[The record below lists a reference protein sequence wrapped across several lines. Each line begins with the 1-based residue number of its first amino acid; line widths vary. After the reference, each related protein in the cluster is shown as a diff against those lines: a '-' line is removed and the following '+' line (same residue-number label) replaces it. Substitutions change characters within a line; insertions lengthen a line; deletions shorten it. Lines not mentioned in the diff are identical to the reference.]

1 MVNNKDLIQHISIS
15 EYDYLLPDEHIA
27 KYPLEER
34 DQSKLLIYKDNTITE
49 TVFTQLPEFLSQKEL
64 LVFNSTK
71 VIPARLKFR
80 KSTGAAIEIFCL
92 EPVDPKEYQ
101 MSFQSNR
108 CTWKC
113 IVGNLKKWKNLEL
126 LKEITTEDGSII
138 LKATRIADHDTY
150 QYIEFTWNSMQSFS
164 EIIDM
169 AGVTPIP
176 PYLNRETED
185 IDRDR
190 YQTVYSRT
198 KGSVAA
204 PTAGLHFTNSL
215 LNNLK
220 NQHIGINEVTLHVGA
235 GTFKPVQTDDVR
247 DHEMHTE
254 FFSIPKETIS
264 QLFHQHG
271 KIVAVGTTTLRTLES
286 LYWLGVKINK
296 AGLFFFENENN
307 RLLHIDQWDAYRLE
321 GNLTYPEAMKVLLN
335 FLDKKG
341 YSELVAT
348 TQIIIVPGYKIRS
361 IKALITNFHQPKSTL
376 LLLIAAIVGNNWKEI
391 YKYAIEQQFR
401 FLSYGDSSILYV

>member
-1 MVNNKDLIQHISIS
+1 MVNNKDLIRHISIS
-15 EYDYLLPDEHIA
+15 EYDYLLPDERIA

-34 DQSKLLIYKDNTITE
+34 DQSKLLIYKDGAITE
-49 TVFTQLPEFLSQKEL
+49 TSFTQLPEILSQNEL

-92 EPVDPKEYQ
+92 EPIDPKEYQ
-101 MSFQSNR
+101 MSFQSNK

-113 IVGNLKKWKNLEL
+113 IVGNLKKWKDHEL
-126 LKEITTEDGSII
+126 QKEIATEVDSIS
-138 LKATRIADHDTY
+138 LKATKIADHGTY
-150 QYIEFTWNSMQSFS
+150 QYIEFTWNSDQSFS

-176 PYLNRETED
+176 PYLNRETEE

-198 KGSVAA
+198 QGSVAA
-204 PTAGLHFTNSL
+204 PTAGLHFTNSM
-215 LNNLK
+215 LNRLRSQN
-220 NQHIGINEVTLHVGA
+220 IGINEVTLHVGA

-254 FFSIPKETIS
+254 FFSVPKETIS
-264 QLFHQHG
+264 QLFKHHG

-286 LYWLGVKINK
+286 LYWLGIKINN
-296 AGLFFFENENN
+296 AGSGFFEAEQD
-307 RLLHIDQWDAYRLE
+307 RILHIDQWDAYRLE
-321 GNLTYPEAMKVLLN
+321 GNLSFPEAMKVLLN
-335 FLDKKG
+335 LLDKKG
-341 YSELVAT
+341 SRELYAT
-348 TQIIIVPGYKIRS
+348 TQIMIVPGYRIRS
-361 IKALITNFHQPKSTL
+361 IHALITNFHQPKSTL
-376 LLLIAAIVGNNWKEI
+376 LLLISAITGNKWKDI
-391 YKYAIEQQFR
+391 YRYAMERQFR

>member
-1 MVNNKDLIQHISIS
+1 MVNNKDLIQYISIS
-15 EYDYLLPDEHIA
+15 EYDYLLPDERIA

-34 DQSKLLIYKDNTITE
+34 DQSKLLIYKDGAISE
-49 TVFTQLPEFLSQKEL
+49 TAFTQLPELLSQNEL

-92 EPVDPKEYQ
+92 EPIDPKEYQ
-101 MSFQSNR
+101 MSFQSNK

-113 IVGNLKKWKNLEL
+113 IVGNLKKWKDHEL
-126 LKEITTEDGSII
+126 QKEIAAEVSSII
-138 LKATRIADHDTY
+138 LKATKIADHGTY
-150 QYIEFTWNSMQSFS
+150 QYIEFTWNSDQSFS

-176 PYLNRETED
+176 PYLNRETEE

-198 KGSVAA
+198 QGSVAA
-204 PTAGLHFTNSL
+204 PTAGLHFTNYM
-215 LNNLK
+215 LNRLRS
-220 NQHIGINEVTLHVGA
+220 QHIDINEVTLHVGA

-254 FFSIPKETIS
+254 YFSVPKETIS
-264 QLFHQHG
+264 QLFKHHG

-286 LYWLGVKINK
+286 LYWLGVKINN
-296 AGLFFFENENN
+296 AGSGFFEAEQD
-307 RLLHIDQWDAYRLE
+307 RVWHIDQWDAYRLE
-321 GNLTYPEAMKVLLN
+321 GNLSYPEAMKVLLN
-335 FLDKKG
+335 LLDKKG
-341 YSELVAT
+341 SRELYAT
-348 TQIIIVPGYKIRS
+348 TQIMIVPGYRIRS
-361 IKALITNFHQPKSTL
+361 IHALITNFHQPKSTL
-376 LLLIAAIVGNNWKEI
+376 LLLISAITGNKWKDI
-391 YKYAIEQQFR
+391 YRYALDRQFR